1 MANRA
6 QQFWDKQAGKY
17 DAGEKAFEQVYRE
30 VLAKTKKYLSPGDHV
45 LDFGCATGTRTLALA
60 GSVRHIH
67 GLDFSGEMIRE
78 ALKKKE
84 KIKVGNATFSRG
96 SIFDESLEKESFDAV
111 IAYAVLQL
119 LEDYEAVI
127 RRIRELLKPG
137 GYFISTTP
145 LLKEK
150 MNFKTRLNFT
160 LLHLLRSLGLFP
172 LHLNRF
178 TVGDVENLLE
188 QNDFQLVETERIPY
202 EMTVLFLAGRKK

>member
-96 SIFDESLEKESFDAV
+96 SIFDESLAKESFDAV

-137 GYFISTTP
+137 GYFISTTA

-150 MNFKTRLNFT
+150 MTFKTRLNFT

-188 QNDFQLVETERIPY
+188 QNDFQLVETERILY